1 MYDWVSSQKN
11 IQGDSTKSNKKLEK
25 EGFRQVFFFSWQ
37 RGLVLIQISRKW
49 ELHPRDI
56 IMWSQK
62 REAAFWQFF
71 FWFADI
77 IYVLSA
83 DDLIQIWRW
92 GKEFF
97 SRQITGWQQ
106 EFFGQNNLD
115 FWTFGLD
122 YFFLAKAGLEKIF
135 QAMWPQGLIC
145 YVKQHSA
152 ICPGFFRSSW
162 QPSNRVDFFKMDDSW
177 VKRGL

>member
-25 EGFRQVFFFSWQ
+25 EGFRQVFFSWQ

>member
-25 EGFRQVFFFSWQ
+25 EGFRQVFFSWQ

-106 EFFGQNNLD
+106 EFFGQNSLD